1 MADFTI
7 PDNEITSSG
16 KVFPIAQDEITAN
29 RQANFIVSGFNLF
42 SAPKFFPPS
51 GGGITTVGSEFNVN
65 HKNEKVKLPSGQ
77 TVDVPVPL
85 GSAPAAFGLPVF
97 TNLIF
102 EPDRFQELDGQVI
115 SYEGLRLDAV
125 LMEVSMQ
132 KNIIK
137 NEVQG
142 LNGTVKTYISDG
154 DYNISVRGAITS
166 GKAEVYPK
174 EDVEQLQRLFTV
186 PQAITVTSNFL
197 TSFGSI
203 QTKGISGISKVVVE
217 SFSFPQSEGFR
228 DVQLFT
234 CNLLSDTPIELTI
247 DS

>member
-51 GGGITTVGSEFNVN
+51 GGGITTIGSEFNVN
-65 HKNEKVKLPSGQ
+65 HKNEKVK
-77 TVDVPVPL
+77 
-85 GSAPAAFGLPVF
+85 LPVF